1 MHVELLLTMLFE
13 LLEKRRVTAS
23 SLAEKYS
30 LSVRTV
36 YRQVEK
42 LSKFLPLY
50 IKRGR
55 SGGICLADSYRLP
68 AGFFT
73 REEFSACADALQHAY
88 AQTGEERFLRTLRK
102 LRTGERQEELPS
114 YIAAEIGQ
122 ITLLPDKSD
131 KENFSLL
138 YVLQAC
144 VKEKTVA
151 ELLLRGEK
159 NPRLTEPVALL
170 LQKGVWSVVT
180 FCRECRNFLTLPL
193 TELRGVRKT
202 EEVFQPR
209 SIHFALPMYEAKSIF

>member
-1 MHVELLLTMLFE
+1 MHVELFLTMLFE

-73 REEFSACADALQHAY
+73 REEFSSCADALQHAY

-102 LRTGERQEELPS
+102 LRTKERQEELPS

-122 ITLLPDKSD
+122 ITLLPDESD
-131 KENFSLL
+131 KENFSFL

-170 LQKGVWSVVT
+170 LQKGAWSVVT
-180 FCRECRNFLTLPL
+180 YCRECRNFLTLPL
-193 TELRGVRKT
+193 TELRGIRKT
-202 EEVFQPR
+202 DEVFQPR
-209 SIHFALPMYEAKSIF
+209 SVQFAIPMYKTKSIL